1 MLAKKK
7 DIDTVNEPSSQVY
20 QAVAKSNLSKIVDLA
35 KKLSTSEILQ
45 LTKKLE
51 LIVNKESELAST
63 NFSNFLLSGPVRN
76 DVQLESFLQER
87 KVFNQWRK
95 K

>member
-45 LTKKLE
+45 LTKKL
-51 LIVNKESELAST
+51 
-63 NFSNFLLSGPVRN
+63 
-76 DVQLESFLQER
+76 
-87 KVFNQWRK
+87 
-95 K
+95 